1 MHFNREEIN
10 LLSLY
15 NTGSKDE
22 TLMELREMQ
31 SYLLEDE
38 TDLKHLSDKV
48 ISKIQSLSDH
58 EYMELLLTY
67 DI

>member
-38 TDLKHLSDKV
+38 TDLKHLSDTV
-48 ISKIQSLSDH
+48 MSKIQKLSNR

>member
-38 TDLKHLSDKV
+38 TDLKHLSDTV
-48 ISKIQSLSDH
+48 ISKIQKLSNRK
-58 EYMELLLTY
+58 YMELLLTY

>member
-1 MHFNREEIN
+1 MNFNREEIN

-38 TDLKHLSDKV
+38 TDLKHLSDTV
-48 ISKIQSLSDH
+48 ISKIQKLSNR

>member
-1 MHFNREEIN
+1 
-10 LLSLY
+10 
-15 NTGSKDE
+15 
-22 TLMELREMQ
+22 MELREMQ

-38 TDLKHLSDKV
+38 TDLKHLSDTV
-48 ISKIQSLSDH
+48 MSKIQKLSNR

>member
-38 TDLKHLSDKV
+38 TDLKHLSDTV
-48 ISKIQSLSDH
+48 ISKIQKLSNR